1 MDNIKLDNIAGL
13 KVEETAPSAELIKTI
28 RNHTGESMTEIK
40 DNILN
45 SRYVF
50 SCSFTDDD
58 EKYADLIKL
67 HDERIELG
75 YKVSLYDDGELSTIE
90 YFRNW
95 QNTVT
100 EISEEIDADDLF
112 GGDEEYRL
120 FEHRGERGH

>member
-13 KVEETAPSAELIKTI
+13 KVEETASSAELIKTI

-67 HDERIELG
+67 HDELIELG
-75 YKVSLYDDGELSTIE
+75 YKVSLYDDGEPSTIE

-112 GGDEEYRL
+112 GDDEE
-120 FEHRGERGH
+120 